1 MDFQV
6 KNGGFSYT
14 GENFVFKNINFS
26 LNDGQILAV
35 VGKNGAGKTTLLKCI
50 CGILKWTEGE
60 SILNEKVIK
69 NVSDI
74 SEISYVPQLRK
85 SVFSYTVFEMVLMGR
100 EKLKRYFEKINDHDI
115 EKTCETLKSMK
126 IYDIKNVKINKL
138 SGGQLQMVYMA
149 RALVSEPKLL
159 ILDEPESHLDIKNGM
174 YIIEVIKKLA
184 KDKNISCIMNTHFL
198 NNAFEI
204 SDYTLM
210 LQNNGYIFGKTAD
223 VISKNNILNT
233 FEVKSQIIETDFC
246 NNKKVI
252 FLR

>member
-74 SEISYVPQLRK
+74 SEISYVP
-85 SVFSYTVFEMVLMGR
+85 
-100 EKLKRYFEKINDHDI
+100 
-115 EKTCETLKSMK
+115 
-126 IYDIKNVKINKL
+126 
-138 SGGQLQMVYMA
+138 
-149 RALVSEPKLL
+149 
-159 ILDEPESHLDIKNGM
+159 
-174 YIIEVIKKLA
+174 
-184 KDKNISCIMNTHFL
+184 
-198 NNAFEI
+198 
-204 SDYTLM
+204 
-210 LQNNGYIFGKTAD
+210 
-223 VISKNNILNT
+223 
-233 FEVKSQIIETDFC
+233 
-246 NNKKVI
+246 
-252 FLR
+252 

>member
-138 SGGQLQMVYMA
+138 SGGQLQMVH
-149 RALVSEPKLL
+149 RRSE
-159 ILDEPESHLDIKNGM
+159 ERR
-174 YIIEVIKKLA
+174 V
-184 KDKNISCIMNTHFL
+184 
-198 NNAFEI
+198 
-204 SDYTLM
+204 
-210 LQNNGYIFGKTAD
+210 GKECR
-223 VISKNNILNT
+223 SRW
-233 FEVKSQIIETDFC
+233 SPYH
-246 NNKKVI
+246 
-252 FLR
+252 

>member
-14 GENFVFKNINFS
+14 GENFIFKNINFTLS
-26 LNDGQILAV
+26 DGQILTV

-60 SILNEKVIK
+60 SILNGKVIK

-100 EKLKRYFEKINDHDI
+100 EKLKKYFEKINNYDI
-115 EKTCETLKSMK
+115 EKTYEILESMK
-126 IYDIKNVKINKL
+126 IYDIKDIKINKL

-210 LQNNGYIFGKTAD
+210 LQDNGYIFGKSAD
-223 VISKNNILNT
+223 VISENNILNT

-246 NNKKVI
+246 GNKKVI

>member
-1 MDFQV
+1 
-6 KNGGFSYT
+6 
-14 GENFVFKNINFS
+14 
-26 LNDGQILAV
+26 
-35 VGKNGAGKTTLLKCI
+35 
-50 CGILKWTEGE
+50 
-60 SILNEKVIK
+60 
-69 NVSDI
+69 
-74 SEISYVPQLRK
+74 
-85 SVFSYTVFEMVLMGR
+85 MVLMGR
-100 EKLKRYFEKINDHDI
+100 EKLKKYFEKINNYDI
-115 EKTCETLKSMK
+115 EKTYEILESMK
-126 IYDIKNVKINKL
+126 IYDIKDIKINKL

-210 LQNNGYIFGKTAD
+210 LQDNGYIFGKTAD

-246 NNKKVI
+246 SNKKVI